1 MTDLDTLNRLT
12 EAYDSQVNAIRRQIT
27 AFGQAYW
34 DSLPHYRASA
44 VEDMIEAI
52 TPRVTAGQL
61 RIADLTRAYLAQCA
75 RELGWKV
82 TLPPIDQD
90 EIIDARGVDP
100 RTVYR
105 RPAVDVYTALA
116 AGKPLP
122 QAAGEG
128 RLRLTQLIGGD
139 MQLAKVHASRQSM
152 RSYPEEGQY
161 YRRVLTGR
169 ENCALCVVASTQR
182 YHRGDLMPIHP
193 GCDCGVQPLPPGLA
207 VNQVIDG
214 DLLEQVHQIAAD
226 RLGVSDRDGRT
237 PDYRKLLTVSEHGEY
252 GPTLSWAQTKAK
264 PTPNAKAGESEP
276 PKPPKTPKKATA
288 QPPDDSDRLKRLM
301 SVPAEKW
308 HKTLQYEG
316 GDVTGIPG
324 EFLHPERGTGRVF
337 IPAVSVREAPSEH
350 EVLTALRLA
359 ETGTNVF
366 FRIDSNDTGAK
377 NPDAEMD
384 EQIWEFK
391 APRGATANTISD
403 QFKRAGKQAQRLVL
417 DLRRSGMDDAQG
429 LAQAGRRFA
438 GKSKIVDLIVITKD
452 ARIHRFSKL

>member
-1 MTDLDTLNRLT
+1 MPDLDSLNSLT
-12 EAYDSQVNAIRRQIT
+12 EAYDSQVHAIRQQIT

-44 VEDMIEAI
+44 VEDMIQAI

-82 TLPPIDQD
+82 VLPPIDQD
-90 EIIDARGVDP
+90 EIRGARGVDQ
-100 RTVYR
+100 RIVYR

-122 QAAGEG
+122 QAAAEG

-152 RSYPEEGQY
+152 RGYPEEGQF

-182 YHRGDLMPIHP
+182 YYRGDLLPIHP
-193 GCDCGVQPLPPGLA
+193 GCDCDVQPLPPGLA
-207 VNQVIDG
+207 VNQVIDE
-214 DLLEQVHQIAAD
+214 DLLEQVLQITAD
-226 RLGVSDRDGRT
+226 RLGVSDRGGRT

-252 GPTLSWAQTKAK
+252 GPTLSWAQPKAK
-264 PTPNAKAGESEP
+264 PKTKAGEAEP
-276 PKPPKTPKKATA
+276 PKPPKPPKKTTA

-324 EFLHPERGTGRVF
+324 EFRYPGHGDGRVF
-337 IPAVSVREAPSEH
+337 IPAISVREAPSEH

-359 ETGTNVF
+359 EEGMDVL
-366 FRIDSNDTGAK
+366 FRIDSREKGVK
-377 NPDAEMD
+377 NPDVEMN
-384 EQIWEFK
+384 QQVWEFK
-391 APRGATANTISD
+391 APTGEGKNTVDS
-403 QFKRAGKQAQRLVL
+403 QMKRAGKQAERLVL
-417 DLRRSGMDDAQG
+417 DLRRSELDDKESIWDVRQGMQG
-429 LAQAGRRFA
+429 RHLTQ
-438 GKSKIVDLIVITKD
+438 VIVID
-452 ARIHRFSKL
+452 HAGNIVYIP

>member
-1 MTDLDTLNRLT
+1 MPDLDSLNRLT
-12 EAYDSQVNAIRRQIT
+12 DAYDSQVHAIRQQIT

-44 VEDMIEAI
+44 VEDMIQAI

-82 TLPPIDQD
+82 VLPPIDQD
-90 EIIDARGVDP
+90 EIRGARGVDP

-122 QAAGEG
+122 QAAAEG

-152 RSYPEEGQY
+152 RGYPAEGQF

-182 YHRGDLMPIHP
+182 YYRDDLMPIHP

-207 VNQVIDG
+207 VSQVIDE
-214 DLLEQVHQIAAD
+214 DLLEQVHQITAD
-226 RLGVSDRDGRT
+226 RLGVSDRGGRN

-252 GPTLSWAQTKAK
+252 GPTLSWAQPKAK
-264 PTPNAKAGESEP
+264 PKTKAGESEP
-276 PKPPKTPKKATA
+276 PKPPKPPKKTTA
-288 QPPDDSDRLKRLM
+288 QPPDDSDRLKRLL

-324 EFLHPERGTGRVF
+324 EFLYPEHGDGRVC
-337 IPAVSVREAPSEH
+337 IPAVSVRDGPSEH

-359 ETGTNVF
+359 EEGVDVL
-366 FRIDSNDTGAK
+366 FRIDSREEGVK
-377 NPDAEMD
+377 NPDVEMN
-384 EQIWEFK
+384 QQVWEFK
-391 APRGATANTISD
+391 APTGQGKNTVDS
-403 QFKRAGKQAQRLVL
+403 QMKRAGKQTERLVL
-417 DLRRSGMDDAQG
+417 DLRRSELDDKKSIWDVRQGMQG
-429 LAQAGRRFA
+429 RHLTQ
-438 GKSKIVDLIVITKD
+438 VIVID
-452 ARIHRFSKL
+452 HAGNIVYIP

>member
-1 MTDLDTLNRLT
+1 MPDLDSLNRLT
-12 EAYDSQVNAIRRQIT
+12 EAYDSQVHAIRQQIT

-44 VEDMIEAI
+44 VEDMIKAI

-82 TLPPIDQD
+82 VLPPIDQD
-90 EIIDARGVDP
+90 EIRGARGVDP
-100 RTVYR
+100 RVVYR

-122 QAAGEG
+122 QAAAEG

-152 RSYPEEGQY
+152 RGYPEDGQF

-182 YHRGDLMPIHP
+182 YFRGDLLPIHP
-193 GCDCGVQPLPPGLA
+193 GCDCDVQPLPPGLT
-207 VNQVIDG
+207 VNQVIDE
-214 DLLEQVHQIAAD
+214 DLLEQVHQITAD
-226 RLGVSDRDGRT
+226 RLGVSDRGGRT

-252 GPTLSWAQTKAK
+252 GPTLSWAQPKAK
-264 PTPNAKAGESEP
+264 PKTKAGEAEP
-276 PKPPKTPKKATA
+276 PKPPKPPKKTTA

-324 EFLHPERGTGRVF
+324 EFLYPGHGDGRVF
-337 IPAVSVREAPSEH
+337 IPAASVRDAPSEH

-359 ETGTNVF
+359 EEGVDVL
-366 FRIDSNDTGAK
+366 FRIDSREEGVK
-377 NPDAEMD
+377 NPDVEMN
-384 EQIWEFK
+384 QQVWEFK
-391 APRGATANTISD
+391 APTGQGKNTVDS
-403 QFKRAGKQAQRLVL
+403 QMKRAGKQAERLVL
-417 DLRRSGMDDAQG
+417 DLRRSELDDKESIGDVRQGMQG
-429 LAQAGRRFA
+429 RHLTQ
-438 GKSKIVDLIVITKD
+438 VIVID
-452 ARIHRFSKL
+452 HAGNIVHIP

>member
-1 MTDLDTLNRLT
+1 MPDLDSLNSLT
-12 EAYDSQVNAIRRQIT
+12 EAYDSQVHAIRQQIT

-34 DSLPHYRASA
+34 DSLPHYRTSA
-44 VEDMIEAI
+44 VEDMIQAI

-75 RELGWKV
+75 HELGWKV
-82 TLPPIDQD
+82 VLPPIDQD
-90 EIIDARGVDP
+90 EIRSARGVDP

-122 QAAGEG
+122 QATAEG

-152 RSYPEEGQY
+152 RGYPEEGQF

-182 YHRGDLMPIHP
+182 YYRDDLMPIHP

-207 VNQVIDG
+207 VNQVIDE
-214 DLLEQVHQIAAD
+214 DLLEQVHQITTD
-226 RLGVSDRDGRT
+226 RLGVSDRGGRT

-252 GPTLSWAQTKAK
+252 GPTLSWAQPKAK
-264 PTPNAKAGESEP
+264 PKTKAGGAEP
-276 PKPPKTPKKATA
+276 PKPPKPPKKATA

-324 EFLHPERGTGRVF
+324 EFRYPGHGDGRVF
-337 IPAVSVREAPSEH
+337 IPAISVREAPSEH

-359 ETGTNVF
+359 EEGMDVL
-366 FRIDSNDTGAK
+366 FRIDSRKKGAK
-377 NPDAEMD
+377 NPDAEMN
-384 EQIWEFK
+384 QQVWEFK
-391 APRGATANTISD
+391 APTGEGKNTVDS
-403 QFKRAGKQAQRLVL
+403 QMKRAGKQTERLVL
-417 DLRRSGMDDAQG
+417 DLRRSELDDKKSIRDVRQGMQG
-429 LAQAGRRFA
+429 RHLTQ
-438 GKSKIVDLIVITKD
+438 VIVID
-452 ARIHRFSKL
+452 HAGNIVHIP

>member
-1 MTDLDTLNRLT
+1 MPDLDSLNRLT
-12 EAYDSQVNAIRRQIT
+12 EAYDSQVHSIRQQIT

-44 VEDMIEAI
+44 VEDMIQAI

-82 TLPPIDQD
+82 VLPSIDQD
-90 EIIDARGVDP
+90 EIRGARGIDP
-100 RTVYR
+100 RVVYR

-122 QAAGEG
+122 QAAAEG

-152 RSYPEEGQY
+152 RGYPEEGQF

-182 YHRGDLMPIHP
+182 YYRGDLLPIHP

-207 VNQVIDG
+207 VNQVIDE
-214 DLLEQVHQIAAD
+214 DLLEQVHQITAD
-226 RLGVSDRDGRT
+226 RLGVSDRGGRT

-252 GPTLSWAQTKAK
+252 GPTLSWAQPKAK
-264 PTPNAKAGESEP
+264 PKTKAGGAEP
-276 PKPPKTPKKATA
+276 PKPPKPPKKTTA
-288 QPPDDSDRLKRLM
+288 QPPDDSDRLKRLL

-324 EFLHPERGTGRVF
+324 EFRYPGHGDGRVF
-337 IPAVSVREAPSEH
+337 IPAVSVRDAPSEH

-359 ETGTNVF
+359 EEGVDVL
-366 FRIDSNDTGAK
+366 FRIDSREEGVK
-377 NPDAEMD
+377 NPDVEMN
-384 EQIWEFK
+384 QQVWEFK
-391 APRGATANTISD
+391 APTGEGKNTVDS
-403 QFKRAGKQAQRLVL
+403 QMKRAGKQAERLVL
-417 DLRRSGMDDAQG
+417 DLRRSELDDKKSIGDVRQGMQG
-429 LAQAGRRFA
+429 RHLTQ
-438 GKSKIVDLIVITKD
+438 VIVID
-452 ARIHRFSKL
+452 HAGNIVHIP

>member
-1 MTDLDTLNRLT
+1 MPDLDSLNSLT
-12 EAYDSQVNAIRRQIT
+12 EAYDSQVHAIRQQIT

-44 VEDMIEAI
+44 VEDMIQAI

-82 TLPPIDQD
+82 VLPPIDQD
-90 EIIDARGVDP
+90 EIRGARGVDP
-100 RTVYR
+100 RVVYR

-122 QAAGEG
+122 QAAAEG

-152 RSYPEEGQY
+152 RGYPEEGQF

-182 YHRGDLMPIHP
+182 YYRGDLLPIHP
-193 GCDCGVQPLPPGLA
+193 GCDCDVQPLPPGLA

-214 DLLEQVHQIAAD
+214 GLLEQVHQITAD
-226 RLGVSDRDGRT
+226 RLGVSDRGGRT

-252 GPTLSWAQTKAK
+252 GPTLSWAQPKAK
-264 PTPNAKAGESEP
+264 PKTKAGEAEP
-276 PKPPKTPKKATA
+276 PKPPKPPKKTTA

-301 SVPAEKW
+301 SIPAEKW

-324 EFLHPERGTGRVF
+324 EFLYPERGSGRVF
-337 IPAVSVREAPSEH
+337 IPAVSARKPPSEH

-359 ETGTNVF
+359 EEGMDVL
-366 FRIDSNDTGAK
+366 FRIDSREEGVK
-377 NPDAEMD
+377 NPDAEMNQ
-384 EQIWEFK
+384 QIWEFK
-391 APRGATANTISD
+391 APTGATDNTISG
-403 QFKRAGKQAQRLVL
+403 QFRRSGKQAQRLVL
-417 DLRRSGMDDAQG
+417 DLRRSGLDDELG

-438 GKSKIVDLIVITKD
+438 GKSKVVDLIVITKD
-452 ARIHRFSKL
+452 ARLHRFSKL

>member
-1 MTDLDTLNRLT
+1 MPDLDSLNRLT
-12 EAYDSQVNAIRRQIT
+12 EAYDSQVHAIRQQIT

-44 VEDMIEAI
+44 VEDMIQAI

-82 TLPPIDQD
+82 VLPSIDQD
-90 EIIDARGVDP
+90 EIRSARGVDP
-100 RTVYR
+100 RVVYR

-122 QAAGEG
+122 QAAAEG

-152 RSYPEEGQY
+152 RGYPAEGQF

-182 YHRGDLMPIHP
+182 YYRDDLMPIHP

-207 VNQVIDG
+207 VNQVIDE
-214 DLLEQVHQIAAD
+214 DLLEQVHQITAD
-226 RLGVSDRDGRT
+226 RLGVSDRGGRN

-252 GPTLSWAQTKAK
+252 GPTLSWAQPKAK
-264 PTPNAKAGESEP
+264 PKTKAGGAEP
-276 PKPPKTPKKATA
+276 PKPPKPPKKTTA
-288 QPPDDSDRLKRLM
+288 QPPDDSDRLQRLL

-316 GDVTGIPG
+316 GEVTGIPG
-324 EFLHPERGTGRVF
+324 EFLYPGHGDGRVF
-337 IPAVSVREAPSEH
+337 IPAASVRDAPSEH

-359 ETGTNVF
+359 EEGVDVL
-366 FRIDSNDTGAK
+366 FRIDSREKGVK
-377 NPDAEMD
+377 NPDVEMN
-384 EQIWEFK
+384 QQVWEFK
-391 APRGATANTISD
+391 APTGEGKNTVDS
-403 QFKRAGKQAQRLVL
+403 QMKRAGKQAERLVL
-417 DLRRSGMDDAQG
+417 DLRRSELDDKKSIGDVRQGMQG
-429 LAQAGRRFA
+429 RHLTQ
-438 GKSKIVDLIVITKD
+438 VIVID
-452 ARIHRFSKL
+452 HAGNIVHIP

>member
-1 MTDLDTLNRLT
+1 MPDLDSLNHLT
-12 EAYDSQVNAIRRQIT
+12 EAYDGQVHAIRQQIT

-52 TPRVTAGQL
+52 TSRVTAGQL

-82 TLPPIDQD
+82 VLPAIDQE
-90 EIIDARGVDP
+90 EIRGARGVDP
-100 RTVYR
+100 RVVYR

-122 QAAGEG
+122 QAAAEG

-152 RSYPEEGQY
+152 RGYPEEGQF

-182 YHRGDLMPIHP
+182 YYRGDLLPIHP
-193 GCDCGVQPLPPGLA
+193 GCDCDVQPLPPGLA
-207 VNQVIDG
+207 VNQVIDE
-214 DLLEQVHQIAAD
+214 DLLEQVHQITAD
-226 RLGVSDRDGRT
+226 RLGVSDRGGRT

-252 GPTLSWAQTKAK
+252 GPTLSWAQPKAK
-264 PTPNAKAGESEP
+264 PKTKAGEAEP
-276 PKPPKTPKKATA
+276 PKPPKPPKKTTA

-324 EFLHPERGTGRVF
+324 EFLYPGHGDGRVF
-337 IPAVSVREAPSEH
+337 IPAISVREAPSEH

-359 ETGTNVF
+359 EEGMDVL
-366 FRIDSNDTGAK
+366 FRIDSREKGVK
-377 NPDAEMD
+377 NPDVEMN
-384 EQIWEFK
+384 QQVWEFK
-391 APRGATANTISD
+391 APTGEGKNTVDS
-403 QFKRAGKQAQRLVL
+403 QMKRAGKQAERLVL
-417 DLRRSGMDDAQG
+417 DLRRSELDDKKSIRDVRQGMQG
-429 LAQAGRRFA
+429 RHLTQVIVVDHAGN
-438 GKSKIVDLIVITKD
+438 IVHIP
-452 ARIHRFSKL
+452 

>member
-1 MTDLDTLNRLT
+1 MPDLDSLNRLT
-12 EAYDSQVNAIRRQIT
+12 EAYDSQVHAIRQQIT

-44 VEDMIEAI
+44 VEDMIKAI

-82 TLPPIDQD
+82 VLPPIDQD
-90 EIIDARGVDP
+90 EIRGARGVDP
-100 RTVYR
+100 RVVYR

-122 QAAGEG
+122 QAAAEG

-152 RSYPEEGQY
+152 RGYPEEGQF

-182 YHRGDLMPIHP
+182 YYRGDLLPIHP
-193 GCDCGVQPLPPGLA
+193 GCDCDVQPLPPGLT
-207 VNQVIDG
+207 VNQVIDE
-214 DLLEQVHQIAAD
+214 DLLEQVHQITAD
-226 RLGVSDRDGRT
+226 RLGVSDRGGRT

-252 GPTLSWAQTKAK
+252 GPTLSWAQPKAK
-264 PTPNAKAGESEP
+264 PKTKAGEAEP
-276 PKPPKTPKKATA
+276 PKPPKPPKKTTA

-324 EFLHPERGTGRVF
+324 EFLYPGHGDGRVF
-337 IPAVSVREAPSEH
+337 IPAASVRDAPSEH

-359 ETGTNVF
+359 EEGVDVL
-366 FRIDSNDTGAK
+366 FRIDSREEGVK
-377 NPDAEMD
+377 NPDVEMN
-384 EQIWEFK
+384 QQVWEFK
-391 APRGATANTISD
+391 APTGQGKNTVDS
-403 QFKRAGKQAQRLVL
+403 QMKRAGKQAERLVL
-417 DLRRSGMDDAQG
+417 DLRRSELDDKESIGDVRQGMQG
-429 LAQAGRRFA
+429 RHLTQ
-438 GKSKIVDLIVITKD
+438 VIVID
-452 ARIHRFSKL
+452 HAGNIVHIP

>member
-1 MTDLDTLNRLT
+1 MPDLDALNRLT
-12 EAYDSQVNAIRRQIT
+12 EAYDSQVHSIRQQIT

-82 TLPPIDQD
+82 VLPPIDQD
-90 EIIDARGVDP
+90 EIRGARGVDP
-100 RTVYR
+100 RIVYR

-122 QAAGEG
+122 QAAAEG

-152 RSYPEEGQY
+152 RGYPEEGQF

-182 YHRGDLMPIHP
+182 YYRGDLLPIHP
-193 GCDCGVQPLPPGLA
+193 GCDCDVQPLPPGLA
-207 VNQVIDG
+207 VNQVIDEG
-214 DLLEQVHQIAAD
+214 LLEQVHQITAD
-226 RLGVSDRDGRT
+226 RLGVSDRGGRT

-252 GPTLSWAQTKAK
+252 GPTLSWAQPKAK
-264 PTPNAKAGESEP
+264 PKPKAGESEP
-276 PKPPKTPKKATA
+276 PKPPKPPKKTTA

-324 EFLHPERGTGRVF
+324 EFLYPGHGDGRVF
-337 IPAVSVREAPSEH
+337 IPAVSVRDAPSEH

-359 ETGTNVF
+359 EEGVDVL
-366 FRIDSNDTGAK
+366 FRIDSREEGVK
-377 NPDAEMD
+377 NPDVEMN
-384 EQIWEFK
+384 QQVWEFK
-391 APRGATANTISD
+391 APTGEGKNTVDS
-403 QFKRAGKQAQRLVL
+403 QMKRAGKQAERLVL
-417 DLRRSGMDDAQG
+417 DLRRSELDDKKSIWDVRQGMQG
-429 LAQAGRRFA
+429 RHLTQVIVVDHAGN
-438 GKSKIVDLIVITKD
+438 IVHIP
-452 ARIHRFSKL
+452 

>member
-1 MTDLDTLNRLT
+1 MTDLDSLNRLT
-12 EAYDSQVNAIRRQIT
+12 EAYDSQVHSIRQQIT

-44 VEDMIEAI
+44 VEDMIQAI

-82 TLPPIDQD
+82 VLPSIDQD
-90 EIIDARGVDP
+90 EIRGARGVDP
-100 RTVYR
+100 RVVYR

-122 QAAGEG
+122 QAAAEG

-152 RSYPEEGQY
+152 RGYPAEGQF

-182 YHRGDLMPIHP
+182 YYRGDLLPIHP

-207 VNQVIDG
+207 VNQVIDE
-214 DLLEQVHQIAAD
+214 DLLEQVHQITAD
-226 RLGVSDRDGRT
+226 RLGVSDRGGRT

-252 GPTLSWAQTKAK
+252 GPTLSWAQPKAK
-264 PTPNAKAGESEP
+264 PKTKAGGAEP
-276 PKPPKTPKKATA
+276 PKPPKPPKKTTA

-324 EFLHPERGTGRVF
+324 EFRYPGHGDGRVF
-337 IPAVSVREAPSEH
+337 IPAASVRDAPSEH

-359 ETGTNVF
+359 EEGVDVL
-366 FRIDSNDTGAK
+366 FRIDSREKGVK
-377 NPDAEMD
+377 NPDVEMN
-384 EQIWEFK
+384 QQVWEFK
-391 APRGATANTISD
+391 APTGEGKNTVDS
-403 QFKRAGKQAQRLVL
+403 QMKRAGKQAERLVL
-417 DLRRSGMDDAQG
+417 DLRRSELDDKKSIGDVRQGMQG
-429 LAQAGRRFA
+429 RHLTQ
-438 GKSKIVDLIVITKD
+438 VIVID
-452 ARIHRFSKL
+452 HAGNIVHIP

>member
-1 MTDLDTLNRLT
+1 MPDLDSLNRLT
-12 EAYDSQVNAIRRQIT
+12 EAYDSQVHAIRQQIT

-44 VEDMIEAI
+44 VEDMIQAI

-82 TLPPIDQD
+82 VLPPIDQD
-90 EIIDARGVDP
+90 EIRSARGVDP
-100 RTVYR
+100 RVVYR

-122 QAAGEG
+122 QAAAEG

-152 RSYPEEGQY
+152 RGYPEEGQF

-182 YHRGDLMPIHP
+182 YYRGDLLPIHP
-193 GCDCGVQPLPPGLA
+193 GCDCDVQPLPPGLA
-207 VNQVIDG
+207 VNQVIDE
-214 DLLEQVHQIAAD
+214 DLLQQVHQITAD
-226 RLGVSDRDGRT
+226 RLGVSDRGGRT

-252 GPTLSWAQTKAK
+252 GPTLSWAQPKTKPK
-264 PTPNAKAGESEP
+264 TKAGEAEP
-276 PKPPKTPKKATA
+276 PKPPKSPKKTTA

-301 SVPAEKW
+301 SIPAEKW

-324 EFLHPERGTGRVF
+324 EFLYPGHGDGQVF
-337 IPAVSVREAPSEH
+337 IPAASVREAPSEH

-359 ETGTNVF
+359 EEGMDVL
-366 FRIDSNDTGAK
+366 FRIDSREKGVK
-377 NPDAEMD
+377 NPDVEMN
-384 EQIWEFK
+384 QQVWEFK
-391 APRGATANTISD
+391 APTGHGKNTVDS
-403 QFKRAGKQAQRLVL
+403 QMKRAGKQTERLVL
-417 DLRRSGMDDAQG
+417 DLRRSELDDKKSIRDVRQGMQG
-429 LAQAGRRFA
+429 RHLTQ
-438 GKSKIVDLIVITKD
+438 VIVID
-452 ARIHRFSKL
+452 HAGNIVHIP

>member
-1 MTDLDTLNRLT
+1 MPDLDSLNRLA
-12 EAYDSQVNAIRRQIT
+12 EAYDSQVHAIRQQIT

-82 TLPPIDQD
+82 VLPPIDQD
-90 EIIDARGVDP
+90 EIRGARGVDP
-100 RTVYR
+100 RVVYR

-122 QAAGEG
+122 QAAAEG

-152 RSYPEEGQY
+152 RGYPEEGQF

-182 YHRGDLMPIHP
+182 YYRDDLMPIHP

-207 VNQVIDG
+207 VNQVIDE
-214 DLLEQVHQIAAD
+214 DLLEQVHQITAD
-226 RLGVSDRDGRT
+226 RLGVSDRGGRN

-252 GPTLSWAQTKAK
+252 GPTLSWAQPKAK
-264 PTPNAKAGESEP
+264 PKTKAGESEP
-276 PKPPKTPKKATA
+276 PKPPKPPKKTTA

-324 EFLHPERGTGRVF
+324 EFRYPGHGDGRVF
-337 IPAVSVREAPSEH
+337 IPAASVRDAPSEH

-359 ETGTNVF
+359 EEGVDVL
-366 FRIDSNDTGAK
+366 FRIESREEGVK
-377 NPDAEMD
+377 NPDVEMN
-384 EQIWEFK
+384 QQVWEFK
-391 APRGATANTISD
+391 APTGEGKNTVDS
-403 QFKRAGKQAQRLVL
+403 QMKRAGKQAERLVL
-417 DLRRSGMDDAQG
+417 DLRRSELDDKKSIGDVRQGMQG
-429 LAQAGRRFA
+429 RHLTQ
-438 GKSKIVDLIVITKD
+438 VIVID
-452 ARIHRFSKL
+452 HAGNIVHIP

>member
-1 MTDLDTLNRLT
+1 MTDLDTLNRLA
-12 EAYDSQVNAIRRQIT
+12 EAYDSQVHAIRQQIT

-44 VEDMIEAI
+44 VEDMIEAV
-52 TPRVTAGQL
+52 TPRVAAGQL

-75 RELGWKV
+75 SELGWNV
-82 TLPPIDQD
+82 VLPPIDQD
-90 EIIDARGVDP
+90 EIRGARGVDP
-100 RTVYR
+100 RVVYR

-122 QAAGEG
+122 QAAAEG

-152 RSYPEEGQY
+152 RGYPEEGQF

-182 YHRGDLMPIHP
+182 YYRGDLLPIHP

-207 VNQVIDG
+207 VNQVIDE
-214 DLLEQVHQIAAD
+214 DLLEQVHQVAAD
-226 RLGVSDRDGRT
+226 RLGVSDRGGRT
-237 PDYRKLLTVSEHGEY
+237 PDYRKLLTVREHGEY
-252 GPTLSWAQTKAK
+252 GPTLSWAQPKAK
-264 PTPNAKAGESEP
+264 PKPKTGESEP
-276 PKPPKTPKKATA
+276 PKPPKPPKKTTA

-324 EFLHPERGTGRVF
+324 EFLYPGHGDGRVF

-359 ETGTNVF
+359 ETGLDVL
-366 FRIDSNDTGAK
+366 FRIDSRDEGAK
-377 NPDAEMD
+377 NPDAEMN
-384 EQIWEFK
+384 QQVWEFK
-391 APRGATANTISD
+391 APTGQGKNTIDS
-403 QFKRAGKQAQRLVL
+403 QMRRAGKQAERLVL
-417 DLRRSGMDDAQG
+417 DLRRSKLDDRESIGEIRQSMQG
-429 LAQAGRRFA
+429 RHLTQ
-438 GKSKIVDLIVITKD
+438 VIVID
-452 ARIHRFSKL
+452 HAGNIVRIP

>member
-1 MTDLDTLNRLT
+1 MPDLDSLNRLT
-12 EAYDSQVNAIRRQIT
+12 EAYDSQVHAIRQQIT

-44 VEDMIEAI
+44 VEDMIQAI

-82 TLPPIDQD
+82 VLPSIDQD
-90 EIIDARGVDP
+90 EIRGARGVDP
-100 RTVYR
+100 RVVYR

-122 QAAGEG
+122 QAAAEG

-152 RSYPEEGQY
+152 RGYPEEGQF

-182 YHRGDLMPIHP
+182 YYRGDLLPIHP
-193 GCDCGVQPLPPGLA
+193 GCDCDVQPLPPGLA
-207 VNQVIDG
+207 VKQVIDE
-214 DLLEQVHQIAAD
+214 DLLEQVHQITAD
-226 RLGVSDRDGRT
+226 RLGVSDRGGRT

-252 GPTLSWAQTKAK
+252 GPTLSWAQPKAK
-264 PTPNAKAGESEP
+264 PKTKAGGAEP
-276 PKPPKTPKKATA
+276 PKPPKPPKKTTA
-288 QPPDDSDRLKRLM
+288 QPPDDSDRLKRLL

-324 EFLHPERGTGRVF
+324 EFRYPGHGDGRVF
-337 IPAVSVREAPSEH
+337 IPAASVRDAPSEH

-359 ETGTNVF
+359 EEGVDVL
-366 FRIDSNDTGAK
+366 FRIDSREKGVK
-377 NPDAEMD
+377 NPDVEMN
-384 EQIWEFK
+384 QQVWEFK
-391 APRGATANTISD
+391 APTGEGKNTVDS
-403 QFKRAGKQAQRLVL
+403 QMKRAGKQAERLVL
-417 DLRRSGMDDAQG
+417 DLRRSELDDKKSIGDVRQGMQG
-429 LAQAGRRFA
+429 RHLTQ
-438 GKSKIVDLIVITKD
+438 VIVID
-452 ARIHRFSKL
+452 HAGNIVHIP

>member
-1 MTDLDTLNRLT
+1 MPDLDSLNRLT
-12 EAYDSQVNAIRRQIT
+12 EAYDSQVHSIRQQIT

-34 DSLPHYRASA
+34 DSLPHYRTSA
-44 VEDMIEAI
+44 VEDMIQAI

-82 TLPPIDQD
+82 VLPSIDQD
-90 EIIDARGVDP
+90 EIRGARGVDP
-100 RTVYR
+100 RVVYR

-122 QAAGEG
+122 QAAAEG

-152 RSYPEEGQY
+152 RGYPAEGQF

-182 YHRGDLMPIHP
+182 YYRGDLLPIHP
-193 GCDCGVQPLPPGLA
+193 GCDCDVQPLPPGLA
-207 VNQVIDG
+207 VNQVIDE
-214 DLLEQVHQIAAD
+214 DLLEQVHQITAD
-226 RLGVSDRDGRT
+226 RLGVSDRGGRT

-252 GPTLSWAQTKAK
+252 GPTLSWAQPKAK
-264 PTPNAKAGESEP
+264 PKTKAGGAEP
-276 PKPPKTPKKATA
+276 PKPPKPPKKTTA
-288 QPPDDSDRLKRLM
+288 QPPDDSDRLKRLL

-324 EFLHPERGTGRVF
+324 EFRYPGHGDGRVF
-337 IPAVSVREAPSEH
+337 IPAASVRDAPSEH

-359 ETGTNVF
+359 EEGVDVL
-366 FRIDSNDTGAK
+366 FRIDSREKGVK
-377 NPDAEMD
+377 NPDVEMN
-384 EQIWEFK
+384 QQVWEFK
-391 APRGATANTISD
+391 APTGEGKNTVDS
-403 QFKRAGKQAQRLVL
+403 QMKRAGKQAERLVL
-417 DLRRSGMDDAQG
+417 DLRRSELDDKKSIGDVRQGMQG
-429 LAQAGRRFA
+429 RHLTQ
-438 GKSKIVDLIVITKD
+438 VIVID
-452 ARIHRFSKL
+452 HAGNIVHIP

>member
-1 MTDLDTLNRLT
+1 MSDLDSLNRLT
-12 EAYDSQVNAIRRQIT
+12 EAYDSQVHAIRQQIT

-34 DSLPHYRASA
+34 DSLPHYRTSA
-44 VEDMIEAI
+44 VEDMIQAI

-82 TLPPIDQD
+82 ALPPIDQD
-90 EIIDARGVDP
+90 EIRGARGVDP
-100 RTVYR
+100 RVVYR

-122 QAAGEG
+122 QAAAEG

-152 RSYPEEGQY
+152 RGYPAEGQF

-182 YHRGDLMPIHP
+182 YYRDDLMPIHP

-207 VNQVIDG
+207 VNQVIDE
-214 DLLEQVHQIAAD
+214 DLLEQVHQITAD
-226 RLGVSDRDGRT
+226 RLGVSDRAGRT

-252 GPTLSWAQTKAK
+252 GPTLSWAQPKAK
-264 PTPNAKAGESEP
+264 PKPKAGESEP
-276 PKPPKTPKKATA
+276 PKPPKPPKKTTA

-324 EFLHPERGTGRVF
+324 EFRYPGHGDGRVF
-337 IPAVSVREAPSEH
+337 IPAASVRDAPSEH

-359 ETGTNVF
+359 EEGVDVL
-366 FRIDSNDTGAK
+366 FRIDSREKGVK
-377 NPDAEMD
+377 NPDVEMN
-384 EQIWEFK
+384 QQVWEFK
-391 APRGATANTISD
+391 APTGEGKNTVDS
-403 QFKRAGKQAQRLVL
+403 QMKRAGKQAERLVL
-417 DLRRSGMDDAQG
+417 DLRRSELDDKKSIGDVRQGMQG
-429 LAQAGRRFA
+429 RHLTQ
-438 GKSKIVDLIVITKD
+438 VIVID
-452 ARIHRFSKL
+452 HAGNIVHIP

>member
-1 MTDLDTLNRLT
+1 MPDLDSLNRLT
-12 EAYDSQVNAIRRQIT
+12 EAYDSQVHAIRQQIT

-34 DSLPHYRASA
+34 DSLPHYRARA
-44 VEDMIEAI
+44 VEDMIQAI

-82 TLPPIDQD
+82 VLPSIDQD
-90 EIIDARGVDP
+90 EIRGARGVDP
-100 RTVYR
+100 RVVYR

-122 QAAGEG
+122 QAAAEG

-152 RSYPEEGQY
+152 RGYPAEGQF

-182 YHRGDLMPIHP
+182 YYRGDLLPIHP

-207 VNQVIDG
+207 VNQVIDE
-214 DLLEQVHQIAAD
+214 DLLEQVHQITAD
-226 RLGVSDRDGRT
+226 RLGVSDRGGRT

-252 GPTLSWAQTKAK
+252 GPTLSWAQPKAK
-264 PTPNAKAGESEP
+264 PKTKAGGAEP
-276 PKPPKTPKKATA
+276 PKPPKPPKKTTA
-288 QPPDDSDRLKRLM
+288 QPPDDSDRLKRLL

-324 EFLHPERGTGRVF
+324 EFRYPGHGDGRVF
-337 IPAVSVREAPSEH
+337 IPAASVRDAPSEH

-359 ETGTNVF
+359 EEGVDVL
-366 FRIDSNDTGAK
+366 FRIDSREKGVK
-377 NPDAEMD
+377 NPDVEMN
-384 EQIWEFK
+384 QQVWEFK
-391 APRGATANTISD
+391 APTGEGKNTVDS
-403 QFKRAGKQAQRLVL
+403 QMKRAGKQAERLVL
-417 DLRRSGMDDAQG
+417 DLRRSELDDKKSIGDVRQGMQG
-429 LAQAGRRFA
+429 RHLTQ
-438 GKSKIVDLIVITKD
+438 VIVID
-452 ARIHRFSKL
+452 HAGNIVHIP

>member
-1 MTDLDTLNRLT
+1 MTDLDSLNSLT
-12 EAYDSQVNAIRRQIT
+12 EAYDSQVHKIRQQIT

-44 VEDMIEAI
+44 VEDMIQAI

-82 TLPPIDQD
+82 VLPPIDQD
-90 EIIDARGVDP
+90 EIRGARGVDP
-100 RTVYR
+100 RVVYR

-122 QAAGEG
+122 QAAAKG

-152 RSYPEEGQY
+152 RGYPEEGQF

-182 YHRGDLMPIHP
+182 YYRGDLLPIHP
-193 GCDCGVQPLPPGLA
+193 GCDCGVQPLPPGMA
-207 VNQVIDG
+207 VNQVIDE
-214 DLLEQVHQIAAD
+214 DLLEQVHQITAD
-226 RLGVSDRDGRT
+226 RLGVSDRGGRT

-252 GPTLSWAQTKAK
+252 GPTLSWAQPKAK
-264 PTPNAKAGESEP
+264 PKPKAGESEP
-276 PKPPKTPKKATA
+276 PKPPKPPKKTTA

-324 EFLHPERGTGRVF
+324 EFRYPGHGDGRVF
-337 IPAVSVREAPSEH
+337 IPAASVRDAPSEH

-359 ETGTNVF
+359 EEGVDVL
-366 FRIDSNDTGAK
+366 FRIDSREKGVK
-377 NPDAEMD
+377 NPDVEMN
-384 EQIWEFK
+384 QQVWEFK
-391 APRGATANTISD
+391 APTGEGKNTVDS
-403 QFKRAGKQAQRLVL
+403 QMKRAGKQAERLVL
-417 DLRRSGMDDAQG
+417 DLRRSELDDKKSIGDVRQGMQG
-429 LAQAGRRFA
+429 RHLTQVIVIDHA
-438 GKSKIVDLIVITKD
+438 GKIVHIP
-452 ARIHRFSKL
+452 

>member
-1 MTDLDTLNRLT
+1 MPDLDSLNRLA
-12 EAYDSQVNAIRRQIT
+12 EAYDSQVHAIRQQIT

-82 TLPPIDQD
+82 VLPPIDQG
-90 EIIDARGVDP
+90 EIRGARGVDP
-100 RTVYR
+100 RVVYR

-116 AGKPLP
+116 AGKSLP
-122 QAAGEG
+122 QAAAEG

-152 RSYPEEGQY
+152 KGYPAEGQF

-182 YHRGDLMPIHP
+182 YYRDDLMPIHP

-207 VNQVIDG
+207 VNQVIDE
-214 DLLEQVHQIAAD
+214 DLLEQVHQITAD
-226 RLGVSDRDGRT
+226 RLGVSDRGGRN

-252 GPTLSWAQTKAK
+252 GPTLSWAQPKAK
-264 PTPNAKAGESEP
+264 PKPKAGESEP
-276 PKPPKTPKKATA
+276 PKPPKPPKKSTA
-288 QPPDDSDRLKRLM
+288 QPPDDSDRLKRLL

-324 EFLHPERGTGRVF
+324 EFLYPGHGDGRVF
-337 IPAVSVREAPSEH
+337 IPAVSVRDAPSEH

-359 ETGTNVF
+359 EEGADVL
-366 FRIDSNDTGAK
+366 FRIDSREEGVK
-377 NPDAEMD
+377 NPDVEMN
-384 EQIWEFK
+384 QQVWEFK
-391 APRGATANTISD
+391 APTGQGKNTVDS
-403 QFKRAGKQAQRLVL
+403 QMKRAGKQTERLVL
-417 DLRRSGMDDAQG
+417 DLRRSELDDKKSIWDVRQGMQG
-429 LAQAGRRFA
+429 RHLTQ
-438 GKSKIVDLIVITKD
+438 VIVID
-452 ARIHRFSKL
+452 HAGNIVYIP

>member
-1 MTDLDTLNRLT
+1 MPDLDSLNSLA
-12 EAYDSQVNAIRRQIT
+12 EAYDSQVHAIRQQIT

-44 VEDMIEAI
+44 VEDMIQAI
-52 TPRVTAGQL
+52 TPRVAAGQL

-82 TLPPIDQD
+82 VLPPIDQD
-90 EIIDARGVDP
+90 EIRGARGVDP
-100 RTVYR
+100 RIVYR

-122 QAAGEG
+122 QAAAEG

-152 RSYPEEGQY
+152 RGYPEEGQF

-182 YHRGDLMPIHP
+182 YYRGDLLPIHP

-207 VNQVIDG
+207 VNQVIDE
-214 DLLEQVHQIAAD
+214 DLLEQVHQITAD
-226 RLGVSDRDGRT
+226 RLGVSDRGGRT

-252 GPTLSWAQTKAK
+252 GPTLSWAQPKAK
-264 PTPNAKAGESEP
+264 PKPKTGESEP
-276 PKPPKTPKKATA
+276 PKPPKPPKKTTA

-324 EFLHPERGTGRVF
+324 EFRYPERGSGRVF
-337 IPAVSVREAPSEH
+337 IPAVSVRDAPSEH

-359 ETGTNVF
+359 EEGVDVL
-366 FRIDSNDTGAK
+366 FRIDSREEGVK
-377 NPDAEMD
+377 NPDVEMN
-384 EQIWEFK
+384 QQVWEFK
-391 APRGATANTISD
+391 APTGEGKNTVDS
-403 QFKRAGKQAQRLVL
+403 QMKRAGKQAERLVL
-417 DLRRSGMDDAQG
+417 DLRRSELYDKKSIGDVRQGMQG
-429 LAQAGRRFA
+429 RHLTQ
-438 GKSKIVDLIVITKD
+438 VIVID
-452 ARIHRFSKL
+452 HAGNIVHIP

>member
-1 MTDLDTLNRLT
+1 MPDLDSLNRLT
-12 EAYDSQVNAIRRQIT
+12 DAYDSQVHAIRQQIT

-44 VEDMIEAI
+44 IEDMIQAI

-82 TLPPIDQD
+82 VLPPIDQD
-90 EIIDARGVDP
+90 EIRGARGVDP
-100 RTVYR
+100 RVVYR

-116 AGKPLP
+116 AGKPLA
-122 QAAGEG
+122 QAAAEG

-152 RSYPEEGQY
+152 RGYPEAGQF

-182 YHRGDLMPIHP
+182 YYRGDLLPIHP
-193 GCDCGVQPLPPGLA
+193 GCDCDVQPLPPGLA
-207 VNQVIDG
+207 VNQVIDEG
-214 DLLEQVHQIAAD
+214 LLEQVHQITAD
-226 RLGVSDRDGRT
+226 RLGVSDRGGRT

-252 GPTLSWAQTKAK
+252 GPTLSWAQPKAK
-264 PTPNAKAGESEP
+264 PKPQPKAGGSEP
-276 PKPPKTPKKATA
+276 PKPPKPPKKTTA
-288 QPPDDSDRLKRLM
+288 QPPDDSDRLKRLL

-324 EFLHPERGTGRVF
+324 EFRYPGHGDGRVF
-337 IPAVSVREAPSEH
+337 IPAASVRDAPSEH

-359 ETGTNVF
+359 EEGVDVL
-366 FRIDSNDTGAK
+366 FRIDSREKGVK
-377 NPDAEMD
+377 NPDVEMN
-384 EQIWEFK
+384 QQVWEFK
-391 APRGATANTISD
+391 APTGEGKNTVDS
-403 QFKRAGKQAQRLVL
+403 QMKRAGKQAERLVL
-417 DLRRSGMDDAQG
+417 DLRRSELDDKKSIGDVRQGMQG
-429 LAQAGRRFA
+429 RHLTQ
-438 GKSKIVDLIVITKD
+438 VIVID
-452 ARIHRFSKL
+452 HAGNIVHIP

>member
-1 MTDLDTLNRLT
+1 MPDLDSLNRLT
-12 EAYDSQVNAIRRQIT
+12 EAYDSQVHAIRQQIT

-44 VEDMIEAI
+44 VEDMIQAI

-82 TLPPIDQD
+82 VLPSIDQD
-90 EIIDARGVDP
+90 EIRGARGVDP
-100 RTVYR
+100 RVVYR

-122 QAAGEG
+122 QAAAEG

-152 RSYPEEGQY
+152 RGYPAEGQF

-182 YHRGDLMPIHP
+182 YYRDDLMPIHP

-207 VNQVIDG
+207 VNQVIDE
-214 DLLEQVHQIAAD
+214 DLLEQVHQITAD
-226 RLGVSDRDGRT
+226 RLGVSDRGGRT

-252 GPTLSWAQTKAK
+252 GPTLSWAQPKAK
-264 PTPNAKAGESEP
+264 PKTKAGGAEP
-276 PKPPKTPKKATA
+276 PKPPKPPKKTTA

-324 EFLHPERGTGRVF
+324 EFLYPGHGDGRVF
-337 IPAVSVREAPSEH
+337 IPAVSVRDAPSEH

-359 ETGTNVF
+359 EEGVDVL
-366 FRIDSNDTGAK
+366 FRIDSREKGVK
-377 NPDAEMD
+377 NPDVEMN
-384 EQIWEFK
+384 QQVWEFK
-391 APRGATANTISD
+391 APTGEGKNTVDS
-403 QFKRAGKQAQRLVL
+403 QMKRAGKQAERLVL
-417 DLRRSGMDDAQG
+417 DLRRSELDDKKSIGDVRQGMQG
-429 LAQAGRRFA
+429 RHLTQ
-438 GKSKIVDLIVITKD
+438 VIVID
-452 ARIHRFSKL
+452 HAENIVHIP

>member
-1 MTDLDTLNRLT
+1 MSDLDSLNSLT
-12 EAYDSQVNAIRRQIT
+12 EAYDSQVHAIRQQIT

-44 VEDMIEAI
+44 VEDMIQAI

-82 TLPPIDQD
+82 VLPPIDQD
-90 EIIDARGVDP
+90 EIRGARGVDP
-100 RTVYR
+100 RVVYR

-122 QAAGEG
+122 QAAAEG

-152 RSYPEEGQY
+152 RGYPAEGQF

-182 YHRGDLMPIHP
+182 YYRGDLLPIHP
-193 GCDCGVQPLPPGLA
+193 GCDCDVQPLPPGLA
-207 VNQVIDG
+207 VNQVIDE
-214 DLLEQVHQIAAD
+214 DLLEQVHQITAD
-226 RLGVSDRDGRT
+226 RLGVSDRGGRT

-252 GPTLSWAQTKAK
+252 GPTLSWAQPKAK
-264 PTPNAKAGESEP
+264 PKTKAGEAEP
-276 PKPPKTPKKATA
+276 PKPPKPPKKPTA

-324 EFLHPERGTGRVF
+324 EFLSPERGSGRVF
-337 IPAVSVREAPSEH
+337 IPAVSARKPPSEH

-359 ETGTNVF
+359 EEGMDVL
-366 FRIDSNDTGAK
+366 FRVDSSEEGVK
-377 NPDAEMD
+377 NPDAEMN
-384 EQIWEFK
+384 QQVWEFK
-391 APRGATANTISD
+391 APTGEGKNTIDS
-403 QFKRAGKQAQRLVL
+403 QMKRAGKQAERLVL
-417 DLRRSGMDDAQG
+417 DLRRSKLDDREAIGDIRQGMQG
-429 LAQAGRRFA
+429 RHLTQ
-438 GKSKIVDLIVITKD
+438 VIVID
-452 ARIHRFSKL
+452 HAGNIVRIP

>member
-1 MTDLDTLNRLT
+1 MTDLDTLNRLA
-12 EAYDSQVNAIRRQIT
+12 EAYDSQVHAIRQQIT

-44 VEDMIEAI
+44 VEDMIEAV
-52 TPRVTAGQL
+52 TPRVAAGQL

-75 RELGWKV
+75 SELGWNV
-82 TLPPIDQD
+82 VLPPIDQD
-90 EIIDARGVDP
+90 EIRGARGVDP
-100 RTVYR
+100 RVVYR

-122 QAAGEG
+122 QAAAEG

-139 MQLAKVHASRQSM
+139 MQLAKTHASRQSM
-152 RSYPEEGQY
+152 RGYPEEGQF

-182 YHRGDLMPIHP
+182 YHRGDLLPIHP

-207 VNQVIDG
+207 VNQVIDE
-214 DLLEQVHQIAAD
+214 DLLEQVHQVAAD
-226 RLGVSDRDGRT
+226 RLGVSDRGGRT
-237 PDYRKLLTVSEHGEY
+237 PDYRKLLTVREHGEY
-252 GPTLSWAQTKAK
+252 GPTLSWAQPKAK
-264 PTPNAKAGESEP
+264 PKPKAGGSDP
-276 PKPPKTPKKATA
+276 PKPPKPPKKTTA

-324 EFLHPERGTGRVF
+324 EFLYPGHGDGRVF

-359 ETGTNVF
+359 ETGLDVL
-366 FRIDSNDTGAK
+366 FRIDSRDEGAK
-377 NPDAEMD
+377 NPDAEMN
-384 EQIWEFK
+384 QQVWEFK
-391 APRGATANTISD
+391 APTGQGKNTVDS
-403 QFKRAGKQAQRLVL
+403 QMRRAGKQAERLVL
-417 DLRRSGMDDAQG
+417 DLRRSKLDDRESIGEIRQSMQG
-429 LAQAGRRFA
+429 RHLTQ
-438 GKSKIVDLIVITKD
+438 VIVID
-452 ARIHRFSKL
+452 HAGNIVRIP

>member
-1 MTDLDTLNRLT
+1 MPDLDSLNRLT
-12 EAYDSQVNAIRRQIT
+12 EAYDSQVHSIRQQIT

-44 VEDMIEAI
+44 VEDMIQAI

-82 TLPPIDQD
+82 VLPPIDQD
-90 EIIDARGVDP
+90 EIRGARGVDP
-100 RTVYR
+100 RIVYR

-122 QAAGEG
+122 QAAAEG

-152 RSYPEEGQY
+152 RGYPEEGQF

-182 YHRGDLMPIHP
+182 YYRGDLLPIHP
-193 GCDCGVQPLPPGLA
+193 GCDCDVQPLPPGLA
-207 VNQVIDG
+207 VNQVIDEG
-214 DLLEQVHQIAAD
+214 LLEQVHQITAD
-226 RLGVSDRDGRT
+226 RLGVSDRGGRT

-252 GPTLSWAQTKAK
+252 GPTLSWAQPKAK
-264 PTPNAKAGESEP
+264 PKPKAGGAEP
-276 PKPPKTPKKATA
+276 PKPPKPPKKTTA

-324 EFLHPERGTGRVF
+324 EFLYPERGSGRVF
-337 IPAVSVREAPSEH
+337 IPAASARKAPSEH

-359 ETGTNVF
+359 ETGMDVL
-366 FRIDSNDTGAK
+366 FRIDSRDTSAK
-377 NPDAEMD
+377 NPDAEMNQ
-384 EQIWEFK
+384 QIWEFK
-391 APRGATANTISD
+391 APTGQGKNTVDS
-403 QFKRAGKQAQRLVL
+403 QMKRAGKQAERLVL
-417 DLRRSGMDDAQG
+417 DLRRSKLDDREAIGEIRPGMQG
-429 LAQAGRRFA
+429 RHLTQ
-438 GKSKIVDLIVITKD
+438 VIVID
-452 ARIHRFSKL
+452 HAENIVRIP

>member
-1 MTDLDTLNRLT
+1 MPDLDTLNRLT
-12 EAYDSQVNAIRRQIT
+12 EAYDSQVHAIRQQIT

-44 VEDMIEAI
+44 VEDMIQAI

-82 TLPPIDQD
+82 VLPSIDQD
-90 EIIDARGVDP
+90 EIRGARGVDP
-100 RTVYR
+100 RVVYR

-122 QAAGEG
+122 QAAAEG

-152 RSYPEEGQY
+152 RGYPEEGQF

-182 YHRGDLMPIHP
+182 YFRGDLLPIHP
-193 GCDCGVQPLPPGLA
+193 GCDCDVQPLPPGLA
-207 VNQVIDG
+207 VNQVIDE
-214 DLLEQVHQIAAD
+214 DLLEQVHQITAD
-226 RLGVSDRDGRT
+226 RLGVSDRGGRT

-252 GPTLSWAQTKAK
+252 GPTLSWAQPKAK
-264 PTPNAKAGESEP
+264 PKTKAGGAEP
-276 PKPPKTPKKATA
+276 PKPPKPPKKTTA
-288 QPPDDSDRLKRLM
+288 QPPDDSDRLKRLL

-324 EFLHPERGTGRVF
+324 EFRYPGHGDGRVF
-337 IPAVSVREAPSEH
+337 IPAASVRDAPSEH

-359 ETGTNVF
+359 EEGVDVL
-366 FRIDSNDTGAK
+366 FRIDSREKGVK
-377 NPDAEMD
+377 NPDVEMN
-384 EQIWEFK
+384 QQVWEFK
-391 APRGATANTISD
+391 APTGEGKNTVDS
-403 QFKRAGKQAQRLVL
+403 QMKRAGKQAERLVL
-417 DLRRSGMDDAQG
+417 DLRRSELDDKKSIGDVRQGMQG
-429 LAQAGRRFA
+429 RHLTQ
-438 GKSKIVDLIVITKD
+438 VIVID
-452 ARIHRFSKL
+452 HAGNIVHIP

>member
-1 MTDLDTLNRLT
+1 MPDLDSLNSLA
-12 EAYDSQVNAIRRQIT
+12 EAYDSQVHAIRQQIT

-44 VEDMIEAI
+44 VEDMIQAI
-52 TPRVTAGQL
+52 TPRVAAGQL

-82 TLPPIDQD
+82 VLPPIDQD
-90 EIIDARGVDP
+90 EIRGARGVDP
-100 RTVYR
+100 RIVYR

-122 QAAGEG
+122 QAAAEG

-152 RSYPEEGQY
+152 RGYPEEGQF

-182 YHRGDLMPIHP
+182 YYRGDLLPIHP

-207 VNQVIDG
+207 VNQVIDE
-214 DLLEQVHQIAAD
+214 DLLEQVHQITAD
-226 RLGVSDRDGRT
+226 RLGVSDRGGRT

-252 GPTLSWAQTKAK
+252 GPTLSWAQPKAK
-264 PTPNAKAGESEP
+264 PKPKTGESEP
-276 PKPPKTPKKATA
+276 PKPPKPPKKTTA

-324 EFLHPERGTGRVF
+324 EFLYPGHGDGRVF
-337 IPAVSVREAPSEH
+337 IPAVSARKPPSEH

-359 ETGTNVF
+359 EEGMDVL
-366 FRIDSNDTGAK
+366 FRVDSREEGVK
-377 NPDAEMD
+377 NPDAEMN
-384 EQIWEFK
+384 QQVWEFK
-391 APRGATANTISD
+391 APTGEGKNTVDS
-403 QFKRAGKQAQRLVL
+403 QMKRAGKQAERLVL
-417 DLRRSGMDDAQG
+417 DLRRSKLDDREAIGDIRQGMQG
-429 LAQAGRRFA
+429 RHLTQVIVVDHAGN
-438 GKSKIVDLIVITKD
+438 IVHIP
-452 ARIHRFSKL
+452 

>member
-1 MTDLDTLNRLT
+1 MPDLDSLNRLT
-12 EAYDSQVNAIRRQIT
+12 EAYDSQVHAIRQQIT

-52 TPRVTAGQL
+52 TPRVAAGQL

-82 TLPPIDQD
+82 VLPPIDQD
-90 EIIDARGVDP
+90 EIRGARGVDP
-100 RTVYR
+100 RVVYR

-122 QAAGEG
+122 QAAAEG

-152 RSYPEEGQY
+152 RGYPEEGQF

-182 YHRGDLMPIHP
+182 YYRGDLLPIHP

-207 VNQVIDG
+207 VNQVIDE
-214 DLLEQVHQIAAD
+214 DLLEQVHQITAD
-226 RLGVSDRDGRT
+226 RLGVSDRGGRN

-252 GPTLSWAQTKAK
+252 GPTLSWAQPKAK
-264 PTPNAKAGESEP
+264 PKATAGGAEP
-276 PKPPKTPKKATA
+276 PKPPKPPKKTTA
-288 QPPDDSDRLKRLM
+288 QPPDDSDRLKRLL

-308 HKTLQYEG
+308 HKTIQYEG

-324 EFLHPERGTGRVF
+324 EFLYPERGSGRVF
-337 IPAVSVREAPSEH
+337 IPDVSVRDAPSEH

-366 FRIDSNDTGAK
+366 FRIDSSDTGAK

-391 APRGATANTISD
+391 APKGSTDNTVSD

-417 DLRRSGMDDAQG
+417 DLRRSGMDDAYG
-429 LAQAGRRFA
+429 LAQAGRRF
-438 GKSKIVDLIVITKD
+438 GGQSKIVDLIVITKD
-452 ARIHRFSKL
+452 ARLHRFSKL

>member
-1 MTDLDTLNRLT
+1 MPDLDSLNRLT
-12 EAYDSQVNAIRRQIT
+12 EAYDSQVHAIRQQIT
-27 AFGQAYW
+27 SFGQAYW

-52 TPRVTAGQL
+52 TPRVAAGQL

-82 TLPPIDQD
+82 VLPPIDQD
-90 EIIDARGVDP
+90 EIRGARGVDP
-100 RTVYR
+100 RIVYR

-122 QAAGEG
+122 QAAAEG

-152 RSYPEEGQY
+152 RGYPEEGQF

-182 YHRGDLMPIHP
+182 YYRGDLLPIHP

-207 VNQVIDG
+207 VNQVIDE
-214 DLLEQVHQIAAD
+214 DLLEQVHQITAD
-226 RLGVSDRDGRT
+226 RLGVSDRGGRT

-252 GPTLSWAQTKAK
+252 GPTLSWAQPKAK
-264 PTPNAKAGESEP
+264 PKPKTGEAEP
-276 PKPPKTPKKATA
+276 PKPPKPPKKTTA
-288 QPPDDSDRLKRLM
+288 QPPDDPDRLKRLM

-324 EFLHPERGTGRVF
+324 EFRYPERGSGRVF
-337 IPAVSVREAPSEH
+337 IPAVSVRDAPSEH

-359 ETGTNVF
+359 EEGVDVL
-366 FRIDSNDTGAK
+366 FRIDSREEGVK
-377 NPDAEMD
+377 NPDVEMN
-384 EQIWEFK
+384 QQVWEFK
-391 APRGATANTISD
+391 APTGQGKNTVDS
-403 QFKRAGKQAQRLVL
+403 QMKRAGKQTERLVL
-417 DLRRSGMDDAQG
+417 DLRRSELDDKKSIWDVRQGMQG
-429 LAQAGRRFA
+429 RHLTQ
-438 GKSKIVDLIVITKD
+438 VIVID
-452 ARIHRFSKL
+452 HAGNIVYIP

>member
-1 MTDLDTLNRLT
+1 MPDLDSLNRLT
-12 EAYDSQVNAIRRQIT
+12 EAYDSQVHAIRQQIT

-44 VEDMIEAI
+44 VEDMIQAI

-82 TLPPIDQD
+82 VLPSIDQD
-90 EIIDARGVDP
+90 EIRGARGVDP
-100 RTVYR
+100 RVVYR

-122 QAAGEG
+122 QAAAEG

-152 RSYPEEGQY
+152 RGYPAEGQF

-182 YHRGDLMPIHP
+182 YYRGDLLPIHP
-193 GCDCGVQPLPPGLA
+193 GCDCDVQPLPPGLA
-207 VNQVIDG
+207 VNQVIDE
-214 DLLEQVHQIAAD
+214 DLLEQVHQITAD
-226 RLGVSDRDGRT
+226 RLGVSDRGGRT

-252 GPTLSWAQTKAK
+252 GPTLSWAQPKAK
-264 PTPNAKAGESEP
+264 PKTKAGGAEP
-276 PKPPKTPKKATA
+276 PKPPKPPKKTTA
-288 QPPDDSDRLKRLM
+288 QPPDDSDRLKRLL

-324 EFLHPERGTGRVF
+324 EFRYPGHGDGRVF
-337 IPAVSVREAPSEH
+337 IPAASVRDAPSEH

-359 ETGTNVF
+359 EEGVDVL
-366 FRIDSNDTGAK
+366 FRIDSREKGVK
-377 NPDAEMD
+377 NPDVEMN
-384 EQIWEFK
+384 QQVWELK
-391 APRGATANTISD
+391 APTGEGKNTVDS
-403 QFKRAGKQAQRLVL
+403 QMKRAGKQAERLVL
-417 DLRRSGMDDAQG
+417 DLRRSELDDKKSIGDVRQGMQG
-429 LAQAGRRFA
+429 RHLTQ
-438 GKSKIVDLIVITKD
+438 VIVID
-452 ARIHRFSKL
+452 HAGNIVHIP

>member
-1 MTDLDTLNRLT
+1 MPDLDSLNRLT
-12 EAYDSQVNAIRRQIT
+12 EAYDSQVHAIRQQIT

-44 VEDMIEAI
+44 VEDMIQAI

-82 TLPPIDQD
+82 VLPSIDQD
-90 EIIDARGVDP
+90 EIRGARGVDP
-100 RTVYR
+100 RVVYR

-122 QAAGEG
+122 QAAAEG

-152 RSYPEEGQY
+152 RGYPAEGQF

-182 YHRGDLMPIHP
+182 YYRGDLLPIHP
-193 GCDCGVQPLPPGLA
+193 GCDCDVQPLPPGLA

-214 DLLEQVHQIAAD
+214 DLLEQVHQITAD
-226 RLGVSDRDGRT
+226 RLGVSDRGGRT

-252 GPTLSWAQTKAK
+252 GPTLSWAQPKAK
-264 PTPNAKAGESEP
+264 PKPKAGGAEP
-276 PKPPKTPKKATA
+276 PKPPKPPKKTTA
-288 QPPDDSDRLKRLM
+288 QPPDDSDRLKRLL

-324 EFLHPERGTGRVF
+324 EFRYPGHGDGRVF
-337 IPAVSVREAPSEH
+337 IPAASVRDAPSEH

-359 ETGTNVF
+359 EEGVDVL
-366 FRIDSNDTGAK
+366 FRIDSREKGVT
-377 NPDAEMD
+377 NPDVEMN
-384 EQIWEFK
+384 QQVWEFK
-391 APRGATANTISD
+391 APTGEGKNTVDS
-403 QFKRAGKQAQRLVL
+403 QMKRAGKQAERLVL
-417 DLRRSGMDDAQG
+417 DLRRSELDDKESIGDVRQGMQG
-429 LAQAGRRFA
+429 RHLTQ
-438 GKSKIVDLIVITKD
+438 VIVID
-452 ARIHRFSKL
+452 HAGNIVHIP

>member
-1 MTDLDTLNRLT
+1 MPDLDSLNRLT
-12 EAYDSQVNAIRRQIT
+12 EAYDSQVHAIRQQIT

-44 VEDMIEAI
+44 VEDMIQAV

-75 RELGWKV
+75 SELGWKV
-82 TLPPIDQD
+82 VLPPIDQD
-90 EIIDARGVDP
+90 EIRGARGVDP
-100 RTVYR
+100 RVVYR

-122 QAAGEG
+122 EAAAEG

-152 RSYPEEGQY
+152 QGYPEEGKF

-182 YHRGDLMPIHP
+182 YYRGDLLPIHP

-207 VNQVIDG
+207 VNQVIDE
-214 DLLEQVHQIAAD
+214 DLLEQVHQITAD
-226 RLGVSDRDGRT
+226 RLGVSDRGGRT

-252 GPTLSWAQTKAK
+252 GPTLSWAQPKARPKTK
-264 PTPNAKAGESEP
+264 TGGSEP
-276 PKPPKTPKKATA
+276 PKPPKPPKKTAA
-288 QPPDDSDRLKRLM
+288 QPPDDSGRMKRMM

-308 HKTLQYEG
+308 HKTLQYDG

-324 EFLHPERGTGRVF
+324 EFRYPEHGGGRVF
-337 IPAVSVREAPSEH
+337 IPAVSARKPPSEH

-359 ETGTNVF
+359 ETGMDVL
-366 FRIDSNDTGAK
+366 FRIDSRDTSAK
-377 NPDAEMD
+377 NPDAEMN
-384 EQIWEFK
+384 QQVWEFK
-391 APRGATANTISD
+391 APKGQGKNTVDS
-403 QFKRAGKQAQRLVL
+403 QMKRAGKQAERLVL
-417 DLRRSGMDDAQG
+417 DLRRSKLDDKESIRYIRRSMQG
-429 LAQAGRRFA
+429 RHLTQ
-438 GKSKIVDLIVITKD
+438 VIVID
-452 ARIHRFSKL
+452 HAGNIVHIP

>member
-1 MTDLDTLNRLT
+1 MPDLDSLNSLA
-12 EAYDSQVNAIRRQIT
+12 EAYDSQVHAIRQQIT

-44 VEDMIEAI
+44 VEDMIQAI
-52 TPRVTAGQL
+52 TPRVAAGQL

-82 TLPPIDQD
+82 VLPPIDQD
-90 EIIDARGVDP
+90 EIRGARGVDP
-100 RTVYR
+100 RIVYR

-122 QAAGEG
+122 QAAAEG

-152 RSYPEEGQY
+152 RGYPEEGQF

-182 YHRGDLMPIHP
+182 YYRGDLLPIHP

-207 VNQVIDG
+207 VNQVIDE
-214 DLLEQVHQIAAD
+214 DLLEQVHQITAD
-226 RLGVSDRDGRT
+226 RLGVSDRGGRT

-252 GPTLSWAQTKAK
+252 GPTLSWAQPKAK
-264 PTPNAKAGESEP
+264 PKPKTGESEP
-276 PKPPKTPKKATA
+276 PKPPKPPKKTTA

-324 EFLHPERGTGRVF
+324 EFRYPERGSGRVF
-337 IPAVSVREAPSEH
+337 IPAVSVRDAPSEH

-359 ETGTNVF
+359 EEGVDVL
-366 FRIDSNDTGAK
+366 FRIDSREEGVK
-377 NPDAEMD
+377 NPDVEMN
-384 EQIWEFK
+384 QQVWEFK
-391 APRGATANTISD
+391 APTGQGKNTVDS
-403 QFKRAGKQAQRLVL
+403 QMKRAGKQTERLVL
-417 DLRRSGMDDAQG
+417 DLRRCELDDKKSIRDVRQGMQG
-429 LAQAGRRFA
+429 RHLTQ
-438 GKSKIVDLIVITKD
+438 VIVID
-452 ARIHRFSKL
+452 HAGNIVHIP

>member
-1 MTDLDTLNRLT
+1 MTDLDSLNRLT
-12 EAYDSQVNAIRRQIT
+12 EAYDSQVHAIRQQIT

-44 VEDMIEAI
+44 VEDMIQAI

-82 TLPPIDQD
+82 VLPPIDQD
-90 EIIDARGVDP
+90 EIRGARGVDP
-100 RTVYR
+100 RVVYR

-122 QAAGEG
+122 QAAAEG

-152 RSYPEEGQY
+152 RGYPEEGQF

-182 YHRGDLMPIHP
+182 YYRGDLLPIHP
-193 GCDCGVQPLPPGLA
+193 GCDCDVQPLPPGLA
-207 VNQVIDG
+207 VNQVIDE
-214 DLLEQVHQIAAD
+214 DLLEQVHQITAD
-226 RLGVSDRDGRT
+226 RLGVSDRGGRT

-252 GPTLSWAQTKAK
+252 GPTLSWSQPKAK
-264 PTPNAKAGESEP
+264 PKTKAGEAEP
-276 PKPPKTPKKATA
+276 PKPPKPPKKTTA

-324 EFLHPERGTGRVF
+324 EFLYPGHGDGRVF
-337 IPAVSVREAPSEH
+337 IPAISVREAPSEH

-359 ETGTNVF
+359 EEGVDVL
-366 FRIDSNDTGAK
+366 FRIDSREKGVK
-377 NPDAEMD
+377 NPDVEMN
-384 EQIWEFK
+384 QQVWEFK
-391 APRGATANTISD
+391 APTGEGKNTVDS
-403 QFKRAGKQAQRLVL
+403 QMKRAGKQAERLVL
-417 DLRRSGMDDAQG
+417 DLRRSELDDKKSIRDVRQGMQG
-429 LAQAGRRFA
+429 RHLTQ
-438 GKSKIVDLIVITKD
+438 VIVID
-452 ARIHRFSKL
+452 HAGNIVHIP

>member
-1 MTDLDTLNRLT
+1 MTDLDSLNRLT
-12 EAYDSQVNAIRRQIT
+12 EAYDSQVHAIRQQIT

-44 VEDMIEAI
+44 VEDMIQAI

-82 TLPPIDQD
+82 VLPPIDQD
-90 EIIDARGVDP
+90 EIHGARGVDP
-100 RTVYR
+100 RVVYR

-122 QAAGEG
+122 QAAAEG

-152 RSYPEEGQY
+152 RGYPEEGQF

-182 YHRGDLMPIHP
+182 YYRGDLLPIHP
-193 GCDCGVQPLPPGLA
+193 GCDCDVQPLPPGLA
-207 VNQVIDG
+207 VNQVIDE
-214 DLLEQVHQIAAD
+214 DLLEQVHQITAD
-226 RLGVSDRDGRT
+226 RLGVSDRGGRT

-252 GPTLSWAQTKAK
+252 GPTLSWAQPKAK
-264 PTPNAKAGESEP
+264 PKPKTKVGESEP
-276 PKPPKTPKKATA
+276 PKPPKPPKKTTA

-324 EFLHPERGTGRVF
+324 EFRYPGHGDGRVF
-337 IPAVSVREAPSEH
+337 IPAVSVRDAPGEH

-359 ETGTNVF
+359 EEGVDVL
-366 FRIDSNDTGAK
+366 FRIDSREEGVK
-377 NPDAEMD
+377 NPDVEMN
-384 EQIWEFK
+384 QQVWEFK
-391 APRGATANTISD
+391 APTGEGKNTVDS
-403 QFKRAGKQAQRLVL
+403 QMKRAGKQTERLVL
-417 DLRRSGMDDAQG
+417 DLRRCELDDKKSIRDVRQGMQG
-429 LAQAGRRFA
+429 RHLTQ
-438 GKSKIVDLIVITKD
+438 VIVID
-452 ARIHRFSKL
+452 HAGNIVHIP

>member
-1 MTDLDTLNRLT
+1 MADLDSLNRLSQ
-12 EAYDSQVNAIRRQIT
+12 AYDSQVHAIRQQIT

-44 VEDMIEAI
+44 IEDMIQAI

-75 RELGWKV
+75 RELGWRV
-82 TLPPIDQD
+82 VLPPIDQD
-90 EIIDARGVDP
+90 EIRGARGVDP
-100 RTVYR
+100 RVVYR

-122 QAAGEG
+122 QAAAEG

-152 RSYPEEGQY
+152 RGYPAEGQF

-182 YHRGDLMPIHP
+182 YYRGDLLPIHP

-207 VNQVIDG
+207 VNQVIDE
-214 DLLEQVHQIAAD
+214 DLLEQVHQITAD
-226 RLGVSDRDGRT
+226 RLGVSDRGGRT
-237 PDYRKLLTVSEHGEY
+237 PDYRKLLTGSEHGEY
-252 GPTLSWAQTKAK
+252 GPTLSWAQPKAK
-264 PTPNAKAGESEP
+264 PKTKAGGAEP
-276 PKPPKTPKKATA
+276 PKPPKPPKKTTA

-324 EFLHPERGTGRVF
+324 EFRYPGHGDGRVF

-359 ETGTNVF
+359 EEGADVL
-366 FRIDSNDTGAK
+366 FRIDSRKKGAK
-377 NPDAEMD
+377 NPDAEMN
-384 EQIWEFK
+384 QQVWEFK
-391 APRGATANTISD
+391 APTGEGKNTVDS
-403 QFKRAGKQAQRLVL
+403 QMKRAGKQTERLVL
-417 DLRRSGMDDAQG
+417 DLRRSELDDKKSIRDVRQGMQG
-429 LAQAGRRFA
+429 RHLTQ
-438 GKSKIVDLIVITKD
+438 VIVID
-452 ARIHRFSKL
+452 HAGNIVHIP